1 MPRRSS
7 FLLLALSLVLLLASC
22 MSARKTARYK
32 GQLTV
37 LDSQLVVHRQ
47 QLKQLDEKREAKE
60 RQNQIDDTA
69 NTRISQFIERT
80 RRDID
85 TLIQD
90 NTVLINGNVV
100 SREDWNELKRGFS
113 ATLKAEKIINRK
125 KLLLEDLV
133 NRNMVIKLDQDVLFA
148 PGSYTVAPELVNDIS
163 KLFVPAAEEIER
175 FSKKYPDFTLSLV
188 ITAKGYADATSIAE
202 GSTLYRNL
210 KERLRLSNANPDS
223 RELNK
228 ELSRARAE
236 AVKKL
241 FEAYANSRA
250 DNGIYRKNVLYL
262 YEGKGEE
269 FPDPKIGNYSVNDPR
284 RRIVL
289 LFWSI
294 FPD

>member
-7 FLLLALSLVLLLASC
+7 FLLLALGLLGLLASC

-32 GQLTV
+32 ERLTV

-60 RQNQIDDTA
+60 QQNQIDDTA

-80 RRDID
+80 RLDID
-85 TLIQD
+85 TLIQG

-100 SREDWNELKRGFS
+100 SRDDWNELKRGFS
-113 ATLKAEKIINRK
+113 TTLKAEKIINRK

-163 KLFVPAAEEIER
+163 KLFVPAAEEIEK

-202 GSTLYRNL
+202 GSTLYKNL

-269 FPDPKIGNYSVNDPR
+269 YPDPKIGNYSVNDPR

>member
-7 FLLLALSLVLLLASC
+7 FLLLALGLLGLLASC

-32 GQLTV
+32 ERLTV
-37 LDSQLVVHRQ
+37 LDSQLVVHRH

-60 RQNQIDDTA
+60 QQNQIDDTA

-85 TLIQD
+85 TLIQE

-100 SREDWNELKRGFS
+100 SRDDWNELKRGFS
-113 ATLKAEKIINRK
+113 TTLKAEKIINRK

-163 KLFVPAAEEIER
+163 KLFVPAAEEIEK

-202 GSTLYRNL
+202 GSTLYKNL

-269 FPDPKIGNYSVNDPR
+269 YPDPKIGNYSVNDPR